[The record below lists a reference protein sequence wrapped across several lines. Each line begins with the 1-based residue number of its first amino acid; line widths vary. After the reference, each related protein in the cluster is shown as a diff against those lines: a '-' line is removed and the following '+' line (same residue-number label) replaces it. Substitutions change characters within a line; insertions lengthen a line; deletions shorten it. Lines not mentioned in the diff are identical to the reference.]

1 MKSQLI
7 ILMIKAGSIYSRRMG
22 SSASVASST
31 LSANPKNY
39 LKSTSD
45 ERETPHS
52 SMILD
57 ANEEWKENRH

>member
-1 MKSQLI
+1 
-7 ILMIKAGSIYSRRMG
+7 MG